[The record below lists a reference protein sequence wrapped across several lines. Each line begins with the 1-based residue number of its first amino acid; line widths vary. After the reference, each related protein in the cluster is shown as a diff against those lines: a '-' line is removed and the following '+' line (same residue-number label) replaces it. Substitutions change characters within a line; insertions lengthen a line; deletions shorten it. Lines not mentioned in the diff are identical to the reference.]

1 MGGESRV
8 NTALR
13 RLLTEAG
20 LSSSALAR
28 AIVKAGAEQG
38 IHLGTSTTSVTRML
52 DGCHP
57 RAPVPRLVAH
67 VLSRRLGY
75 PIRVTDCGWPDLS
88 DEGADTFDGFR
99 YSRSIDGTIDTV
111 AELSGRDINRRN
123 FLLGSGFAAAAFSE
137 PALLAISL
145 PTDSERA
152 AGSGARI
159 GASDV
164 SALQETVRHFERQGR
179 RYGGGATR
187 EQVVHLLH
195 HNATRVLHGRY
206 SDEVAPTLYSA
217 VAQATWLAGLTSV
230 DAGRHALGQRYY
242 SQALNLAM
250 HADDRPYAANV
261 LAEMSR
267 MTIDVAQAT
276 TDTDEAKRSGQHAAA
291 LARSALQVAD
301 NRATPAVTAY
311 LHSIEARCFAF
322 LGDAGATITAT
333 ENARRAFDR
342 KGTAEPEW
350 LGFYGEPDLLAD
362 VGQCLRDAGRPR
374 QGTAML
380 EQALRALPSDRVTA
394 KAKTRIH
401 LAAAYLE
408 LEEYEH
414 AETVTTEALNALGT
428 LTSARATER
437 VKGLH
442 VRVRLRGKRKS
453 TLDDKLRE
461 WQRSS

>member
-1 MGGESRV
+1 MGG

-13 RLLTEAG
+13 RLLSEAG

-52 DGCHP
+52 DGCLP
-57 RAPVPRLVAH
+57 RSPVPRLVAQ

-75 PIRVTDCGWPDLS
+75 PVRLPDCGWEARADDDS
-88 DEGADTFDGFR
+88 DTFDGFR

-111 AELSGRDINRRN
+111 AELSGRDVNRRN

-137 PALLAISL
+137 PAFLATAL
-145 PTDSERA
+145 PPEPGRA
-152 AGSGARI
+152 PGNGDRI
-159 GASDV
+159 GLSDV
-164 SALQETVRHFERQGR
+164 QALQETVRHFERQGR

-195 HNATRVLHGRY
+195 HNAARVLHGRY
-206 SDEVAPTLYSA
+206 SDDIAPMLYST

-230 DAGRHALGQRYY
+230 DAGRHALARRYY
-242 SQALNLAM
+242 AQALNLAT

-267 MTIDVAQAT
+267 MTVDVAQAT
-276 TDTDEAKRSGQHAAA
+276 TDAAEATRSGQHAAA
-291 LARSALQVAD
+291 LARSALRVAED
-301 NRATPAVTAY
+301 RATPAVTAY
-311 LHSIEARCFAF
+311 LHAIEARCFAF
-322 LGDAGATITAT
+322 LGDSAATITAT
-333 ENARRAFDR
+333 ENARKAFER
-342 KGTAEPEW
+342 KGNPEPEW
-350 LGFYGEPDLLAD
+350 LGFYGETDLLSD

-380 EQALRALPSDRVTA
+380 ERALHALPPDRATA

-401 LAAAYLE
+401 LAAAYVE

-414 AETVTTEALNALGT
+414 AEAVTSEALSALGT
-428 LTSARATER
+428 LSSARAEER
-437 VKGLH
+437 IKGLH
-442 VRVRLRGKRKS
+442 ARVLLRGKDLS
-453 TLDDKLRE
+453 TLDEKLRE
-461 WQRSS
+461 WRRSS